1 MASVLSDSE
10 VQERLQDLP
19 DWQLAGG
26 KLRRELKFASF
37 VEAFAF
43 VSKVALVAEKMN
55 HHPDLTNSYNRV
67 TLELVSHDVQGLS
80 ERDFKLAKAIDALV

>member
-1 MASVLSDSE
+1 M
-10 VQERLQDLP
+10 
-19 DWQLAGG
+19 
-26 KLRRELKFASF
+26 
-37 VEAFAF
+37 
-43 VSKVALVAEKMN
+43 SKVALVAEKMN

>member
-10 VQERLQDLP
+10 VQERLQNLP
-19 DWQLAGG
+19 GWQLAGG

-43 VSKVALVAEKMN
+43 MSKVALVAEKMN
-55 HHPDLTNSYNRV
+55 HHPELFNSYNRV
-67 TLELVSHDVQGLS
+67 TLELISHDVQGLS

>member
-1 MASVLSDSE
+1 MASRLSETE
-10 VQERLQDLP
+10 VQARLQDLAN
-19 DWQLAGG
+19 WQLAGG

-43 VSKVALVAEKMN
+43 MSKVALVAEKMN
-55 HHPDLTNSYNRV
+55 HHPDLANSYNRV